1 MLRLQQLKGALHLKS
16 KLLHTGHSRAF
27 SGQIEEKLSGLAVVQ
42 PLAARVNMRPYKELD
57 VQRKFLKTAAF
68 ATLAFAAVPA
78 AAVTQAATAAS
89 AVPATASV
97 RPDVTQFY
105 QVRKNPPVWFRAGQA
120 DAGPLLL
127 QMLRD
132 SSIEGFARGPQLAGE
147 VEAALAQA
155 QGGNAVAVQ
164 TAERVLSNAW
174 LQYVQFL
181 RSPTPGMIYGEKWV
195 TPIIPNASQV
205 LVPAM
210 AAPSLS
216 AHMKSVAAVNPI
228 YSSLRDAALAQAKLP
243 GGGTAAKYAANL
255 ERARS
260 IPAKGKYVVVDAAT
274 ARMWMY
280 EDGRPVD
287 SMKVVVGMLDMATPM
302 IASAIWYT
310 TFNPYWHVPDHL
322 ARRAAAKVVKE
333 GQPYLKRVGYEVVD
347 SWSDSAKV
355 LPWDSVDWK
364 AVAAGTAS
372 VKLRQLPGATNS
384 MGKMKFNFA
393 NSEGIYL
400 HDTPQK
406 EYFKRSNRHL
416 SNGCIR
422 LEDAKRF
429 ANWLFGGTAASPT
442 SEAEQHV
449 QLPQGVP
456 VFVTYLTAQPQLG
469 EVALA
474 TDVYG
479 RDARASTRTAG
490 IQAGAGN

>member
-1 MLRLQQLKGALHLKS
+1 
-16 KLLHTGHSRAF
+16 
-27 SGQIEEKLSGLAVVQ
+27 
-42 PLAARVNMRPYKELD
+42 MRPCKELD
-57 VQRKFLKTAAF
+57 VQRNFLKTAAF
-68 ATLAFAAVPA
+68 ATLSLLAAPA
-78 AAVTQAATAAS
+78 AAAMQAAPG
-89 AVPATASV
+89 AVAVQSTASV
-97 RPDVTQFY
+97 RPDVIQFY

-120 DAGPLLL
+120 DAGPLLV

-147 VEAALAQA
+147 VEGALASA
-155 QGGNAVAVQ
+155 QGGNAAAVQ
-164 TAERVLSNAW
+164 AAERVLSNAW

-195 TPIIPNASQV
+195 TPIVPNASQV

-243 GGGTAAKYAANL
+243 NGGTAAKYAANL

-260 IPAKGKYVVVDAAT
+260 IPGKGKYVVVDAAT
-274 ARMWMY
+274 ARLWMY

-287 SMKVVVGMLDMATPM
+287 SMKVVVGMLDFATPM

-322 ARRAAAKVVKE
+322 ARRAAAKVIKE

-347 SWSDSAKV
+347 SWSDNAKV

-364 AVAAGTAS
+364 AVANGTAS
-372 VKLRQLPGATNS
+372 VKLRQLPGGANS
-384 MGKMKFNFA
+384 MGRMKFNFA

-429 ANWLFGGTAASPT
+429 ADWLFGRPAAAPTAA
-442 SEAEQHV
+442 AEQHV
-449 QLPQGVP
+449 QLPQGIP

-474 TDVYG
+474 SDVYG
-479 RDARASTRTAG
+479 RDARASARTAG
-490 IQAGAGN
+490 VQAGAGN